1 MFMSKQEPT
10 FSLPM
15 SRFSTRYDE
24 CQILE
29 NHKWNSQW
37 SSHAKQAANV
47 GGQVKFPPGREL
59 WRKLWAHHLQFVLE
73 YEIPSPKVEF
83 NKQ

>member
-37 SSHAKQAANV
+37 SHAKQAANV
-47 GGQVKFPPGREL
+47 GGQVKFPPGSFGGTLGPPPFSLFLSTRFQ
-59 WRKLWAHHLQFVLE
+59 A
-73 YEIPSPKVEF
+73 PKVEF